1 MSEHRDNIEADTDQ
15 QIVDGEDTIVTYDEN
30 DTDNEEYHESY
41 ETFALSAKELESLV
55 PQVPGTNNVH
65 QIATEQAKEKIA
77 SIKNTILMQNDILR
91 MYKTLNRD
99 GSLKLSIETI
109 EGRIKDLTV
118 ETEKEEQKLK
128 NIANLKSEF
137 KEKLPLPTFGAED
150 AVNAEAARLSIP
162 CLGMDNSSK
171 LYSPQINQGTVTLE
185 EFWNKLS
192 LFVESEGLSEA
203 GTKKLFGLL
212 MFGEPY
218 RAYFDNKDKPIKD
231 ILQILIDRFGSVHTI
246 ADKLKA
252 LDNMSRGD
260 GEKIQGVMNRCNI
273 LVDAT
278 KYLVPENEREMRQNV
293 LMTQNLLKLVKPKAK
308 NAILMQRSSAARA
321 GYNLSYKELLNIAI
335 DAERLESGIEDTL
348 YAAFPAV
355 MNKKFRSHSEK
366 PYKHVSFKKI
376 DNAATHQP
384 SEKKQFNPKPSISVS
399 NPTTYGYR
407 NIQRDD
413 HIYQQP
419 YQSPQRHYDNFHQ
432 PQYHQPKYQS
442 YDDYSSEK
450 NRYQN
455 RYGKSNK
462 QNTFIQRLDKNQ
474 LYQSIPI
481 PTGCP
486 NCGYQSQNKQ
496 YNSYNHGN
504 RYQKN

>member
-1 MSEHRDNIEADTDQ
+1 MAETNNMEAEIDQ
-15 QIVDGEDTIVTYDEN
+15 DDITQQPN
-30 DTDNEEYHESY
+30 TDNEDYHDSY
-41 ETFALSAKELESLV
+41 ESFVLSAKELESLV

-65 QIATEQAKEKIA
+65 QIATEQSKEKIA
-77 SIKNTILMQNDILR
+77 SIKNAIHMQNDILR
-91 MYKTLNRD
+91 MYKTINRD
-99 GSLKLSIETI
+99 GNLKLSIETI
-109 EGRIKDLTV
+109 EGRIKDLTL
-118 ETEKEEQKLK
+118 ENEKEEQKLK
-128 NIANLKSEF
+128 NIANLRSEF
-137 KEKLPLPTFGAED
+137 KEKLPYPATFGT
-150 AVNAEAARLSIP
+150 VNDINIESARLSIP
-162 CLGMDNSSK
+162 SFGNNNVGNMHDVRMTIASGQTTIS
-171 LYSPQINQGTVTLE
+171 LE
-185 EFWNKLS
+185 EFWHKLLEYAESIS
-192 LFVESEGLSEA
+192 LTEEA
-203 GTKKLFGLL
+203 TKKLLGMCL
-212 MFGEPY
+212 FGEPH
-218 RAYFDNKDKPIKD
+218 RVFFDNKNKSLKEM
-231 ILQILIDRFGSVHTI
+231 LQILVDRFGAIQNI

-252 LDNMSRGD
+252 LENISRLE
-260 GEKIQGVMNRCNI
+260 GEKIQATMNRCNI

-335 DAERLESGIEDTL
+335 DAERLESGIEDTV

-366 PYKHVSFKKI
+366 PYKHVSFSKI
-376 DNAATHQP
+376 DNAANKQP
-384 SEKKQFNPKPSISVS
+384 SEKKQFSPKPSISIS
-399 NPTTYGYR
+399 NPTTYGYK

-419 YQSPQRHYDNFHQ
+419 YQSPQRHYDNFR
-432 PQYHQPKYQS
+432 QPKYQN
-442 YDDYSSEK
+442 YDDYRSEK
-450 NRYQN
+450 NSYQN

-474 LYQSIPI
+474 LYQSIPM

-486 NCGYQSQNKQ
+486 QCGYQSQNKQ
-496 YNSYNHGN
+496 YNSYNYGN

>member
-1 MSEHRDNIEADTDQ
+1 MAETNNMEAEIDQ
-15 QIVDGEDTIVTYDEN
+15 DDITQQLN
-30 DTDNEEYHESY
+30 TDNEDYHDSY
-41 ETFALSAKELESLV
+41 ESFVLSAKELESLV

-65 QIATEQAKEKIA
+65 QIATEQSKEKIA
-77 SIKNTILMQNDILR
+77 SIKNTIYMQNDILR
-91 MYKTLNRD
+91 LYKTINRD
-99 GSLKLSIETI
+99 NNLKLSIETI
-109 EGRIKDLTV
+109 EGRIKDLTL
-118 ETEKEEQKLK
+118 ENEKEEQKLK

-137 KEKLPLPTFGAED
+137 KEKLPLPTFGTED

-171 LYSPQINQGTVTLE
+171 LYSPQINQGIVTLE

-192 LFVESEGLSEA
+192 LFVEAEGLSEA

-335 DAERLESGIEDTL
+335 DAERLESGIEDTV

-366 PYKHVSFKKI
+366 PYKHVSFSKI
-376 DNAATHQP
+376 DNAANKQP
-384 SEKKQFNPKPSISVS
+384 SEKKQFSPKPSISIS
-399 NPTTYGYR
+399 NPTTYGYK

-419 YQSPQRHYDNFHQ
+419 YQSPQRHYDNFR
-432 PQYHQPKYQS
+432 QPKYQN
-442 YDDYSSEK
+442 YDDYRSEK
-450 NRYQN
+450 NSYQN

-474 LYQSIPI
+474 LYQSIPM

-486 NCGYQSQNKQ
+486 QCGYQSQNKQ
-496 YNSYNHGN
+496 YNSYNYGN

>member
-1 MSEHRDNIEADTDQ
+1 MSEHKDNIIETDTDQ
-15 QIVDGEDTIVTYDEN
+15 QIVDSEDVVVTYDEN
-30 DTDNEEYHESY
+30 DTDNEDYHDSY
-41 ETFALSAKELESLV
+41 ESFVLSAKELESLV

-137 KEKLPLPTFGAED
+137 KEKLPLPTFGTED
-150 AVNAEAARLSIP
+150 NINVETARMAIP
-162 CLGMDNSSK
+162 CLGMDNSNK
-171 LYSPQINQGTVTLE
+171 LYSPQINQGAVTLE

-192 LFVESEGLSEA
+192 LFVEAEGLSEA
-203 GTKKLFGLL
+203 ATKKLFGIL

-218 RAYFDNKDKPIKD
+218 RAFFDNKDKPIKD

-278 KYLVPENEREMRQNV
+278 KYIVPENEREMRQNV

-308 NAILMQRSSAARA
+308 NAILMHRSSAARA

-335 DAERLESGIEDTL
+335 DAERLETGIEDTI

-355 MNKKFRSHSEK
+355 MNKKFRSHNDK
-366 PYKHVSFKKI
+366 PYKHLSFNKV
-376 DNAATHQP
+376 DNVASKQP
-384 SEKKQFNPKPSISVS
+384 SNKSSFSQKPSISVS
-399 NPTTYGYR
+399 NPTTYGYKH
-407 NIQRDD
+407 IEKDD

-419 YQSPQRHYDNFHQ
+419 YHQPQ
-432 PQYHQPKYQS
+432 PQYHQPKYQN
-442 YDDYSSEK
+442 YNDYHSEK
-450 NRYQN
+450 NSYQN
-455 RYGKSNK
+455 RYGKPNNQS
-462 QNTFIQRLDKNQ
+462 TFVQRLDKNQ
-474 LYQSIPI
+474 LYQSIPM
-481 PTGCP
+481 PFGCP
-486 NCGYQSQNKQ
+486 KCGYGSENKQ
-496 YNSYNHGN
+496 YNKYPYGN